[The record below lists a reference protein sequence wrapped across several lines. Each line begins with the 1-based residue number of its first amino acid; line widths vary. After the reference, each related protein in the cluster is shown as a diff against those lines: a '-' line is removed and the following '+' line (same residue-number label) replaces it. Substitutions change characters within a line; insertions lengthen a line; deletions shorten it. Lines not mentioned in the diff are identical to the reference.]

1 MNIQLSSSLACSS
14 RQEMDR
20 NKITNRLGTSVK
32 RCKNGCGFA
41 ANLNWSGYCSACYK
55 EKFGSLD
62 VPPASVNVKPSPS
75 GAASAKSTKEA
86 RKFSKPGTT
95 QKANLSSVAEK
106 SPGNKKSEEGKS
118 KVGLKLPRTKVT
130 ISSPNKQSATI
141 EVKTNQR
148 NSFCSLDRIDI
159 PFQEVTG
166 ELNELLSGVKRS
178 QAQHIV
184 DSTKAFMTQFQ
195 SPDSIVYPDDTV
207 KKIQN
212 YFLAVSYSLYN
223 TDTYKNL
230 TIEMK
235 DSLFLALENY
245 VLTHVYKS
253 IFCLPSTDDEFLDS
267 SLRRQILCLS
277 WTTTENI
284 DCHLQLDKQEVKH
297 AVHLCK
303 EEIWSLDRRYTP
315 RQKLSS
321 IVSLSKHIMNALHC
335 SQGHAASAD
344 DFLPALIFILIQSA
358 PPFLASNVRFIER
371 FAPADLINSG
381 ESAYYFTNFLGAIH
395 FLENVSCDKLK
406 HVTPELFDEMAAE
419 CMRKEVGFEDVGQ
432 DEVQGHWDII
442 NEIGAVIIGLEHFN
456 QRQSQLLKSAIEL
469 REEIQAFRLGIKS
482 QVNSIIDQPLVTSL
496 RKEMKSHSTVSV
508 AVTTL

>member
-1 MNIQLSSSLACSS
+1 
-14 RQEMDR
+14 MDR
-20 NKITNRLGTSVK
+20 NKITSRLGTAVK

-41 ANLNWSGYCSACYK
+41 GNLNWYGYCSTCYK
-55 EKFGSLD
+55 KKFGSLD
-62 VPPASVNVKPSPS
+62 VPPEIVNSVKPPS
-75 GAASAKSTKEA
+75 GAASGKSAKEG
-86 RKFSKPGTT
+86 RKVLKQATH
-95 QKANLSSVAEK
+95 KVNLSTVADK
-106 SPGNKKSEEGKS
+106 PTGTKKSEEVWS
-118 KVGLKLPRTKVT
+118 KVGLKLPRARIT
-130 ISSPNKQSATI
+130 ISSPSKQSATT
-141 EVKTNQR
+141 EVKTSQR
-148 NSFCSLDRIDI
+148 SSFCSLDRIDI

-166 ELNELLSGVKRS
+166 DLNELLAGIKRS

-195 SPDSIVYPDDTV
+195 SSDSLVYPDDTI

-223 TDTYKNL
+223 TDTYKSL
-230 TIEMK
+230 TIETK

-267 SLRRQILCLS
+267 SLRRQMLCLS

-284 DCHLQLDKQEVKH
+284 DCHLQLDKLEVRH
-297 AVHLCK
+297 AVQLCK

-344 DFLPALIFILIQSA
+344 DFLPALIFILIQCA

-381 ESAYYFTNFLGAIH
+381 ESAYYFTNLLGAIS

-419 CMRKEVGFEDVGQ
+419 CMRREVEFEEVGR

-442 NEIGAVIIGLEHFN
+442 NEIGAAIIGLEHFN
-456 QRQSQLLKSAIEL
+456 QRQTQLLRSAFEL
-469 REEIQAFRLGIKS
+469 REEIQAFRSGIKA

-496 RKEMKSHSTVSV
+496 RKDVKAHSTVSV

>member
-1 MNIQLSSSLACSS
+1 
-14 RQEMDR
+14 MDR
-20 NKITNRLGTSVK
+20 DKIANRLGTSVK

-41 ANLNWSGYCSACYK
+41 GNLNWSGYCSACYK
-55 EKFGSLD
+55 EKFGTLD
-62 VPPASVNVKPSPS
+62 VPLEAPANSAKPPT
-75 GAASAKSTKEA
+75 GAASTKSTKEG
-86 RKFSKPGTT
+86 RKILKPTT
-95 QKANLSSVAEK
+95 QKLNVTTVTDK
-106 SPGNKKSEEGKS
+106 SPAARKSEEVKS
-118 KVGLKLPRTKVT
+118 KVGLKLPRTKIT
-130 ISSPNKQSATI
+130 ISSPNKQSATT

-148 NSFCSLDRIDI
+148 HSFSSLDRIDI

-195 SPDSIVYPDDTV
+195 SPDSLIYPDETI

-223 TDTYKNL
+223 TDTYKSL
-230 TIEMK
+230 TIDTK

-267 SLRRQILCLS
+267 SLRRQMLCLS

-284 DCHLQLDKQEVKH
+284 DCHLQLDKLEVRH
-297 AVHLCK
+297 AVQLCK

-335 SQGHAASAD
+335 SQCHAASAD
-344 DFLPALIFILIQSA
+344 DFMPALIFILIQSA

-381 ESAYYFTNFLGAIH
+381 ESAYYFTNFLGAIQ

-419 CMRKEVGFEDVGQ
+419 CMRREVGFEEGQ

-442 NEIGAVIIGLEHFN
+442 NEIGAAIIGLEHFN
-456 QRQSQLLKSAIEL
+456 QRQTQLLRTAFEL
-469 REEIQAFRLGIKS
+469 GEEIQAFQAGIKS
-482 QVNSIIDQPLVTSL
+482 QVKSIIEQPLATSL
-496 RKEMKSHSTVSV
+496 RKDVKSHSTVSV